1 MRWTERRQ
9 RLRDLLASDQ
19 CYHPGSVFDPV
30 SARMAESLEFE
41 LGMFAGS
48 VASLTVLGDPDL
60 ILLTLSEFADQAY
73 RINRACE
80 MPLLVDADH
89 GYGNAL
95 NVRRTV
101 EELENAG
108 VSALSIEDTV
118 LPISHGDG
126 GKTALVSVD
135 EGIGKMRAAVDARR
149 DSSLMIVARTSA
161 VTVNGVDDAIARVR
175 AYQDTG
181 VDAIFLIG
189 IKQPDQLEPISEV
202 CTLPLILG
210 GTGPDFQ
217 DRDYLAS
224 KGVRVCLQGHQP
236 IMAGFRAV
244 YETLAA
250 LRNGIRP
257 GDLQGLPDRQI
268 IDRMTRLETFNAL
281 REDFL

>member
-108 VSALSIEDTV
+108 VSALSVEDTV

-126 GKTALVSVD
+126 GKTALVSID

-149 DSSLMIVARTSA
+149 DPSLMIVARTSA

-175 AYQDTG
+175 AYQDSG

-189 IKQPDQLEPISEV
+189 IKRPDQLQPISDI

-224 KGVRVCLQGHQP
+224 MGVRVCLQGHQP

-244 YETLAA
+244 YETPAA

-257 GDLQGLPDRQI
+257 GDLDGLPDKQI
-268 IDRMTRLETFNAL
+268 IDRMTRVEIFKAL